1 MVYLKR
7 IRNVLEVSVATIKD
21 IAKKVGLSV
30 TTVSRALNGYDD
42 VSEKTRK
49 KIQLAAA
56 ELKYS
61 PNVAA
66 RSLVTNRTQTIG
78 LLVSGLNQEGAKDHF
93 MFDILNG
100 LNHKASNA
108 GYDLVLFST
117 DSAKQRVKS
126 YTQLCRERRVDG
138 VILQGIRL
146 DDPYLQEIIESDIP
160 CVVIDIPVR
169 SSKVGHVTTDNRQG
183 AKKAVDYLL
192 QHGHK
197 QIAFMNGH
205 GQAHVSQERLLGY
218 QDALQEAA
226 LTVTQALIYN
236 GEFSEYKAEVEALK
250 LFKAKPEATAV
261 FCASDLMALGVM
273 KAAKRMRL
281 RVPEDV
287 SIIGFDNITLAEYVN
302 PGLTTISQEPFQMGI
317 EACAILLSLL
327 TGEETSKQ
335 SILPTTLI
343 ERESVAFVRS

>member
-1 MVYLKR
+1 MQ
-7 IRNVLEVSVATIKD
+7 
-21 IAKKVGLSV
+21 KKVGLSV

-183 AKKAVDYLL
+183 AKKSGRLFVAARAQTNCLY
-192 QHGHK
+192 
-197 QIAFMNGH
+197 
-205 GQAHVSQERLLGY
+205 ER
-218 QDALQEAA
+218 
-226 LTVTQALIYN
+226 T
-236 GEFSEYKAEVEALK
+236 
-250 LFKAKPEATAV
+250 
-261 FCASDLMALGVM
+261 
-273 KAAKRMRL
+273 
-281 RVPEDV
+281 
-287 SIIGFDNITLAEYVN
+287 
-302 PGLTTISQEPFQMGI
+302 
-317 EACAILLSLL
+317 
-327 TGEETSKQ
+327 
-335 SILPTTLI
+335 
-343 ERESVAFVRS
+343 